1 MECQVRGAHQVS
13 QNIYFLFNDTSM
25 LDFQT
30 SSNHLLSFFF
40 IRYHEKHGNCMVYTK
55 TDLGRWVCMQRTQ
68 YQNKAK
74 SLTEK
79 RIELLEQ
86 LDFRWRGVPD
96 HWQRATPG
104 GNPRQC
110 RALAA
115 KLVYPGLSIRESL
128 LLAGFT
134 NEELDAVKDPKHTW
148 RTGYVY
154 YKDMVVKKLK
164 DWDTAQRRGARI
176 QTEQLIGILE
186 GDDPDKFEQVFGE
199 NAVLLP
205 EFLRNAEER
214 ERTGTSPDKSRGRT
228 KRTYNDTTED
238 DIHQQNHEYM
248 GNKMPRI
255 ETVGMDYSTHNYPP
269 QHHQPQQQQ
278 QQLQQQQQQQQHQ
291 QYHQQGY
298 PQNNDM
304 AAHQMIYQNQN
315 QHWQGH
321 GI

>member
-1 MECQVRGAHQVS
+1 MC
-13 QNIYFLFNDTSM
+13 D
-25 LDFQT
+25 
-30 SSNHLLSFFF
+30 
-40 IRYHEKHGNCMVYTK
+40 
-55 TDLGRWVCMQRTQ
+55 
-68 YQNKAK
+68 
-74 SLTEK
+74 K
-79 RIELLEQ
+79 RIALLEQ
-86 LDFRWRGVPD
+86 LHFRWRGVPD

-186 GDDPDKFEQVFGE
+186 GDDADKLEQVFGE
-199 NAVLLP
+199 NSALLP

-214 ERTGTSPDKSRGRT
+214 ERNGTSADKSRGRV
-228 KRTYNDTTED
+228 KRSYNDTSD
-238 DIHQQNHEYM
+238 DIHQQHEYFA
-248 GNKMPRI
+248 NKMSRI
-255 ETVGMDYSTHNYPP
+255 ETVGMDYSTNNYPP
-269 QHHQPQQQQ
+269 QQE
-278 QQLQQQQQQQQHQ
+278 
-291 QYHQQGY
+291 GY
-298 PQNNDM
+298 PQNNSEM
-304 AAHQMIYQNQN
+304 AAHQMNQWRAPGQNQ
-315 QHWQGH
+315 QHWH
-321 GI
+321 GV